1 MAKSKVKKQRSF
13 SFILLVIVVAVVVYF
28 AVSLVSS
35 AKEIQS
41 KQAEVD
47 ALQAECAEQL
57 AENEELEEVIN
68 SGDKDEYIRHVA
80 REKYGYI
87 MPGDRVYQDIASGE

>member
-1 MAKSKVKKQRSF
+1 MAKSKAKKQRSF
-13 SFILLVIVVAVVVYF
+13 SFILLVIIVAFAVYF

-47 ALQAECAEQL
+47 SLQAQCNEQL
-57 AENEELEEVIN
+57 AENEELQEVIN
-68 SGDKDEYIRHVA
+68 SGDKDEYIQKVA

>member
-1 MAKSKVKKQRSF
+1 MAKSKVKKQRKF
-13 SFILLVIVVAVVVYF
+13 SFVLLVVIVASVIYF

-41 KQAEVD
+41 KQAEID
-47 ALQAECAEQL
+47 ELETQCEQQIAENDELQA
-57 AENEELEEVIN
+57 IID
-68 SGDKDEYIRHVA
+68 SGDKDEYIEQVA

-87 MPGDRVYQDIASGE
+87 KPGERVYQDIAAGE

>member
-1 MAKSKVKKQRSF
+1 MAKSKVKKQRNF

-68 SGDKDEYIRHVA
+68 SGDKDEYIRQVA